1 MVWSRLSVNST
12 AYIYDTA
19 WGRYVFSKSFPASVF
34 FHSLVDDGYC
44 VVQGVEDKCLEWH
57 SNYSYN
63 ATAFIWLELGGAL
76 MKPLNTSVLTANDG
90 LFQVYSTGSRGM
102 SVYFLKFSFDFSSK
116 SPGPKLTIE
125 AGRVSGPPTDFQI
138 VVFATFPQEGYVEAG
153 GKAFR
158 TGTEDYIG
166 RVDKV
171 RVRLKGW
178 ESDKWKRYFLF
189 DSSDAGFSD
198 TRVGRLE
205 FLGRSFDG
213 IIIRYPL
220 NAGFIDPFL
229 YVVAPGT
236 VTVDWSTTGV
246 KTLLQITDNLSAGRK
261 VVVFSAGYD
270 GAAALTPRGVLQI
283 VKGGNTLVQEGITR
297 ITQNAAMRP
306 KHVMLFAYDSVAS
319 GSDTYTFTV
328 NVTTTATGTSTLH
341 VQGMVILLDGPA
353 FFTTGSN
360 TNIAAGATVTLA
372 TVNTNYPA
380 GSKVA
385 VLAYVEMGVTA
396 TTTGHRLY
404 AAGNI
409 RILSSS
415 TVVSQ
420 NQFQVGTNQNVQPAL
435 VSLVYLDSNSATNP
449 SYSIEVYNSLGE
461 ASQAWG
467 EIVAFKVVDGAF
479 LDTGSVALTSGSQV
493 TVGSLS
499 TSLSGEVGVIG
510 LASSERTATSDTA
523 TAFNAGGVVLQINND
538 ASTQVANQRVWAIQR
553 TSYSGRSGTYALFRA
568 DDGVSNPS
576 YQIKMT
582 AAAASQN
589 GEAKILAFV
598 VSAVQTYVRNIA
610 ETVVIYDSV
619 SRTAVM
625 ERLMSDMLL
634 ASDLL
639 NVFKFKL
646 VSLTETLLISDTIV
660 RTATLTRLIS
670 DTLTIAE
677 SLTRQA
683 TLYRVIAENVLISS
697 PIEKVLTIIRAI
709 AEGVQMSDSVT
720 RASAL
725 IRSVVEDVLIS
736 GPVTRTQT
744 LTRTIA
750 ENISV
755 SSPITRTLTIV
766 KIIAEN
772 ILATDSNVRI
782 PTFTRV
788 IMENVAMTDPI
799 TRISAFIRAVSE
811 DAVITDVTT
820 RTLQLIRILEEI
832 VSSFWDI
839 SVYRPGL
846 IVQLLENLTI
856 PSDISSEHIHVG
868 AGTATTTEEGSAP
881 PILPFPPL
889 PFDPLKRR
897 SDVPPLLF
905 VTMLMSIITSLVIVG
920 IVAKRWLEEEEKKKS
935 TSPADAKR

>member
-1 MVWSRLSVNST
+1 
-12 AYIYDTA
+12 
-19 WGRYVFSKSFPASVF
+19 
-34 FHSLVDDGYC
+34 
-44 VVQGVEDKCLEWH
+44 
-57 SNYSYN
+57 
-63 ATAFIWLELGGAL
+63 
-76 MKPLNTSVLTANDG
+76 
-90 LFQVYSTGSRGM
+90 
-102 SVYFLKFSFDFSSK
+102 
-116 SPGPKLTIE
+116 
-125 AGRVSGPPTDFQI
+125 
-138 VVFATFPQEGYVEAG
+138 QEGYVEAG

-205 FLGRSFDG
+205 FLGGSFDG

-220 NAGFIDPFL
+220 NVGFIDPFL

-246 KTLLQITDNLSAGRK
+246 KTLLQITDNLSAGSK

-306 KHVMLFAYDSVAS
+306 KHVMLFAYDSGAS

-360 TNIAAGATVTLA
+360 TSIAAGATVTLA

-385 VLAYVEMGVTA
+385 VLVYVEMGVTA

-409 RILSSS
+409 RILSGS

-467 EIVAFKVVDGAF
+467 EIIAFRVADGAF
-479 LDTGSVALTSGSQV
+479 LDTGSVALTGGSQV

-538 ASTQVANQRVWAIQR
+538 ASTQVANQRVWAMQR

-568 DDGVSNPS
+568 DNGVSNPS

-582 AAAASQN
+582 AAVAGQN

-610 ETVVIYDSV
+610 ETVVISDSV
-619 SRTAVM
+619 SRVAVM
-625 ERLMSDMLL
+625 ERLMSDTLL

-832 VSSFWDI
+832 VSSSWDI

-868 AGTATTTEEGSAP
+868 SGTTTTTEEGSAP

-889 PFDPLKRR
+889 PFNIERR

-920 IVAKRWLEEEEKKKS
+920 IVAKRWLEEEEKKKKS
-935 TSPADAKR
+935 TGPADAKR